1 MKKIIIVE
9 DEDVIREFV
18 VINLKRVGY
27 EVCECADGNVAKE
40 ILEKN
45 NFNFDI
51 AILDI
56 MLPGVD
62 GIELC
67 KFLRANSK
75 SIGIIFL
82 SAKSQEM
89 DKISG
94 LMYGADDYVVKPFSP
109 SELLARVDALYRRVA
124 VDSTRTDNN
133 FRKSIIM
140 GNFILNLSKRQLKK
154 NGRSV
159 NLTKTEFSIMEYFF
173 SNPGKILSRKDI
185 LNYVWESENNRIEDI
200 DRRLDEKVIDV
211 NIRRLRVKIED
222 DPSHPKYIATVWGSG
237 YKWVKD
243 E

>member
-1 MKKIIIVE
+1 MKKIIVVE
-9 DEDVIREFV
+9 DEDVIREFI

-27 EVCECADGNVAKE
+27 EVCECSDGIVAKE

-56 MLPGVD
+56 MIPGID

-67 KFLRANSK
+67 KFLRSNSK
-75 SIGIIFL
+75 YIGIIFL

-94 LMYGADDYVVKPFSP
+94 LMYGADDYIVKPFSP
-109 SELLARVDALYRRVA
+109 SELLARIDALYRRVA
-124 VDSTRTDNN
+124 VDFTRAENN
-133 FRKSIIM
+133 FKKTVSM
-140 GNFILNLSKRQLKK
+140 GDFVLNLAKRRLKK
-154 NGRSV
+154 SGKLI

-185 LNYVWESENNRIEDI
+185 LNYVWEKEQNIRQ
-200 DRRLDEKVIDV
+200 DEKVIDV
-211 NIRRLRVKIED
+211 NIRRLRMKVED
-222 DPSHPKYIATVWGSG
+222 DPSHPKHIVTIWGSG
-237 YKWVKD
+237 YKWD
-243 E
+243 NYE